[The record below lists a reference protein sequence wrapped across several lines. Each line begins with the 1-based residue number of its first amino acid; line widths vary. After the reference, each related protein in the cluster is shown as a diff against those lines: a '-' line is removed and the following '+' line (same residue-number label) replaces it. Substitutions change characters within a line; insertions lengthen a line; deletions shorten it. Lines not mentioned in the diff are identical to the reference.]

1 VRRELGYPGMATP
14 FSQLVGI
21 QAVLNIVT
29 AKRYGTI
36 PDEVIQYAAG
46 YYGKTVAPIEPAVL
60 DQIMNAARAKEVLA
74 HPPEQPT
81 IDDLKKRYGTEDED
95 ELILRALLPA
105 ADIEK
110 MRAAGPVKRTYPL
123 LSTPELEQVR
133 RLMRV
138 VRAPVVE
145 IKSSVMN
152 LSLRRHAKQ

>member
-1 VRRELGYPGMATP
+1 
-14 FSQLVGI
+14 
-21 QAVLNIVT
+21 
-29 AKRYGTI
+29 
-36 PDEVIQYAAG
+36 
-46 YYGKTVAPIEPAVL
+46 VL

-81 IDDLKKRYGTEDED
+81 VADLKKRYGTEDED

-138 VRAPVVE
+138 ARAPVVE

-152 LSLRRHAKQ
+152 LSLRRRAT